1 MPKILLI
8 EDEQVIQEL
17 VIFNLTREGYD
28 VKVAGDGKKG
38 LEMVYTEHPDLVMLD
53 VMLPELDG
61 YEVCKEI
68 RSNSETTNLPIIML
82 SARDEVADKVIGL
95 ELGADDYVTKPFS
108 IRELIARVKARFR
121 EGKRNSEPGKEK
133 SILWGEL
140 ELWPDSYIVTVA
152 GENLNLT
159 AKEFELLHIFL
170 KRPNQV
176 FSREYLMQKV
186 WGYQTSGDTRTVDV
200 HISNLR
206 SKLKSL
212 GSVIESVRGIGYRF
226 ASINSNQVLKN

>member
-17 VIFNLTREGYD
+17 VTYNLTREGYD

-38 LEMVYTEHPDLVMLD
+38 LEMVYAEHPDLVILD

-61 YEVCKEI
+61 YEVCKAI
-68 RSNSETTNLPIIML
+68 RVNPESVNLPIIML

-108 IRELIARVKARFR
+108 TRELLARVKARFR
-121 EGKRNSEPGKEK
+121 EGKRNSGPEKEK
-133 SILWGEL
+133 SIVWGEL
-140 ELWPDSYIVTVA
+140 ELWPESYIATVT
-152 GENLNLT
+152 GENMNLT

-170 KRPNQV
+170 NRPNQV

-186 WGYQTSGDTRTVDV
+186 WGFQTSGDTRTVDV

-206 SKLKSL
+206 SKLKAL
-212 GSVIESVRGIGYRF
+212 GPVVESVRGIGYRF
-226 ASINSNQVLKN
+226 ASSQPPKN

>member
-8 EDEQVIQEL
+8 EDEKEIQEL
-17 VIFNLTREGYD
+17 VSYNLSREGYD
-28 VKVAGDGKKG
+28 VKVAGDGRKG
-38 LEMVYTEHPDLVMLD
+38 LEMVNAEHPDLVLLD

-61 YEVCKEI
+61 YEVCKAI
-68 RSNSETTNLPIIML
+68 RSNNETINLPIIML

-108 IRELIARVKARFR
+108 PRELLARVKARFR
-121 EGKRNSEPGKEK
+121 EGKRNTGPEKEK
-133 SILWGEL
+133 AIVWGEL
-140 ELWPDSYIVTVA
+140 ELWPESYIAKVA
-152 GENLNLT
+152 GENMNLT

-170 KRPNQV
+170 NRPNQV

-186 WGYQTSGDTRTVDV
+186 WGYHTSGDTRTVDV

-212 GSVIESVRGIGYRF
+212 GPIIESVRGIGYRF
-226 ASINSNQVLKN
+226 ASNQPK